1 MIQKRFNSAR
11 NNDNAYFTDNRQ
23 YLTSRNRTI
32 YQNSYNFIRQGDST
46 LQPGVG
52 ISKSN
57 VYSPQGLSHC
67 EQVFISAS
75 GNNNT
80 FQYIWLDG
88 VTYTVTIPNGSYDIN
103 SFNQAFNA
111 IMIQNTH
118 YYINNINLTKQF
130 LLVFSYNTL
139 YGRVELQA
147 LTTASY
153 PLSQFSTP
161 TSKTWLIVQQ
171 VPQFIFLSNSLPS
184 LLGVS
189 AMTYPSSNAMT
200 TTQILVAPNQG
211 SLVPPYVSLIYKP
224 SNPQFATQGGVSS
237 STLTA
242 RKIYDSITN
251 NGFAYRNSLGSA
263 VANAMAYKVM
273 IPGYNVYTLKDQ
285 IGYPNKLVPK
295 INKNGT
301 LSQCTPKRF
310 SNLY

>member
-1 MIQKRFNSAR
+1 
-11 NNDNAYFTDNRQ
+11 
-23 YLTSRNRTI
+23 
-32 YQNSYNFIRQGDST
+32 
-46 LQPGVG
+46 
-52 ISKSN
+52 
-57 VYSPQGLSHC
+57 
-67 EQVFISAS
+67 
-75 GNNNT
+75 
-80 FQYIWLDG
+80 
-88 VTYTVTIPNGSYDIN
+88 
-103 SFNQAFNA
+103 
-111 IMIQNTH
+111 
-118 YYINNINLTKQF
+118 
-130 LLVFSYNTL
+130 
-139 YGRVELQA
+139 
-147 LTTASY
+147 
-153 PLSQFSTP
+153 
-161 TSKTWLIVQQ
+161 
-171 VPQFIFLSNSLPS
+171 
-184 LLGVS
+184 
-189 AMTYPSSNAMT
+189 
-200 TTQILVAPNQG
+200 VAPNQG